1 MPGQQKSKHLK
12 TESGKCFNFRAFF
25 YLIVQ
30 NHKSSN
36 REKFVYIVS
45 YTRKYLFNLT
55 IFLQTD
61 NFWCENTKPIFSLL
75 IPTFRYPDL
84 KKHDNFS

>member
-1 MPGQQKSKHLK
+1 MLQFSRL
-12 TESGKCFNFRAFF
+12 F

-55 IFLQTD
+55 IFCQLIIFARKYKTNIFITNS
-61 NFWCENTKPIFSLL
+61 NFQVSGFEKTRQF
-75 IPTFRYPDL
+75 FL
-84 KKHDNFS
+84 KGIISNVMR

>member
-1 MPGQQKSKHLK
+1 MLQFSRL
-12 TESGKCFNFRAFF
+12 F

-55 IFLQTD
+55 IFCKLI
-61 NFWCENTKPIFSLL
+61 IFGAK
-75 IPTFRYPDL
+75 IQNQYFHY
-84 KKHDNFS
+84 

>member
-1 MPGQQKSKHLK
+1 MLGQQKSKHLK
-12 TESGKCFNFRAFF
+12 TESGKCFNFRTFF

-55 IFLQTD
+55 IFCQLI
-61 NFWCENTKPIFSLL
+61 IFGAKIQSQY
-75 IPTFRYPDL
+75 FHY
-84 KKHDNFS
+84 